1 MLKFFVPKKGERG
14 YLGPIGD
21 DIPSLIP
28 IVVGLIT
35 FFGAFAYTLNEYNH
49 RTQTF
54 AADRDTLIIANALK
68 GDSYL
73 SNYTEFATACQGIRV
88 RGLDYFAGVIDSN
101 KMEQIAQLA
110 TDESVNKLALIA
122 DNLYPIA
129 DPLYPEGNQ
138 PLLCHHGLVEGTD
151 LPSSDDLELI
161 LDNRQFIILSFPVA
175 VESPLAVVP
184 ATLVVITWRVG

>member
-1 MLKFFVPKKGERG
+1 MLKFYPPKKAQRG

-28 IVVGLIT
+28 IIVGLIT
-35 FFGAFAYTLNEYNH
+35 FFGAFTYTLNEYNH

-54 AADRDTLIIANALK
+54 AADRDSLIIANALK

-73 SNYTEFATACQGIRV
+73 SNYTEFAKACNGLRV
-88 RGLDYFAGVIDSN
+88 RGLDYFAGVIDS
-101 KMEQIAQLA
+101 KQWEAIAEQS
-110 TDESVNKLALIA
+110 TDESVNKLSLIA

-138 PLLCHHGLVEGTD
+138 ELVCHHGLVDEGD
-151 LPSSDDLELI
+151 VPDSDDLALI
-161 LDNRQFIILSFPVA
+161 LNNRQFIVLSFPVA